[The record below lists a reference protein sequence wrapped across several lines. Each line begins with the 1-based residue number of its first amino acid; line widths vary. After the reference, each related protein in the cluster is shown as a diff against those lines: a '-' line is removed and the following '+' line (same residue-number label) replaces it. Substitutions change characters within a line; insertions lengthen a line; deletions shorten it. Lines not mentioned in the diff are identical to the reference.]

1 MIASSKKKR
10 KETEKRAVRKER
22 GRECKFYFIL
32 SYFIFSFIIFGY
44 NVDDMRYCCGKNGE
58 RGERERQ
65 DEFCSSTEGGDLYCV
80 GLHDRSPISDSMT
93 ITPPRST
100 LPYPPFLRP
109 SIAFSSSTAP
119 QTLEPF
125 PPSFPQI

>member
-1 MIASSKKKR
+1 MIASSKKKTKRNKKKSGTER
-10 KETEKRAVRKER
+10 K
-22 GRECKFYFIL
+22 RECKFYFIL
-32 SYFIFSFIIFGY
+32 SYFFFSFFFFFGY

-109 SIAFSSSTAP
+109 SIAFSSPTAP